1 MASIVKA
8 RSGNW
13 QVQIR
18 IKGWPTQ
25 RKTFRIKRDAEA
37 WARTTEDEITRGIF
51 IARNESESMTI
62 SEALDKYLSEVTP
75 TKKAET
81 QKREIGR
88 SKLLKEKLGKYSL
101 ASLNSKTISQFR
113 DDRIKDG
120 KSNNTVRLDLALL
133 SHLYTTAMKEWQLGL
148 AMNPVAN
155 VRKPSPGKG
164 RTRRLS
170 GDEEDRLFRACRAH
184 SNPFLIWIVKLAL
197 YTAMRQGEILSLT
210 RDQINLKK
218 RTIFLPD
225 TKNDTVRTVPLFKKA
240 HEVILEVLEHPVRP
254 KDTDLLFFG
263 EPGKDGQRK
272 PYTINRVWSNALI
285 RAEMEDFRF
294 HDLRHEA
301 TSRLVEAGLTDQQ
314 VSSITGHKSMQMLKR
329 YTHLRNEDLVKILD
343 ERL

>member
-13 QVQIR
+13 QVQVR

-75 TKKAET
+75 TKKEET

-113 DDRIKDG
+113 DDRLKDG

-148 AMNPVAN
+148 VMNPVTN

-170 GDEEDRLFRACRAH
+170 GNEEDRLLRACKAH
-184 SNPFLIWIVKLAL
+184 PNPFLVWIVKLAL

-210 RDQINLKK
+210 RDQINLEK

-225 TKNDTVRTVPLFKKA
+225 TKNDTVRTVPLFRKA
-240 HEVILEVLEHPVRP
+240 YEVILEVLEHPVRP
-254 KDTDLLFFG
+254 KDTALIFFG
-263 EPGKDGQRK
+263 EPGKEGQRK
-272 PYTINRVWSNALI
+272 PYTINRVWSNALA

-329 YTHLRNEDLVKILD
+329 YTHLRNEDLVKIMD

>member
-1 MASIVKA
+1 
-8 RSGNW
+8 
-13 QVQIR
+13 
-18 IKGWPTQ
+18 
-25 RKTFRIKRDAEA
+25 
-37 WARTTEDEITRGIF
+37 
-51 IARNESESMTI
+51 
-62 SEALDKYLSEVTP
+62 
-75 TKKAET
+75 
-81 QKREIGR
+81 
-88 SKLLKEKLGKYSL
+88 
-101 ASLNSKTISQFR
+101 
-113 DDRIKDG
+113 
-120 KSNNTVRLDLALL
+120 
-133 SHLYTTAMKEWQLGL
+133 
-148 AMNPVAN
+148 MNPVAN

-272 PYTINRVWSNALI
+272 PYTINRVWSNALV